1 MHKNIHYNGYVCKNY
16 YLLFRLPPLA
26 SRKRKLSIINTHD
39 AQLFQDE
46 FDEKYFE
53 INQDFEK
60 LRHILLHLVKTTGKM
75 ATYCEVKEHGKTEPD
90 AKQLIDEVLP
100 DLLIHAL
107 QIANYYQVDLGEKY
121 KERIQ
126 YIINRSSSKK

>member
-1 MHKNIHYNGYVCKNY
+1 MR
-16 YLLFRLPPLA
+16 YLFLVLLPSFIYAMIP
-26 SRKRKLSIINTHD
+26 THE
-39 AQLFQDE
+39 AQSLQNE

-53 INQDFEK
+53 INHDFEK

-75 ATYCEVKEHGKTEPD
+75 AAYCETKEHGKKEPD
-90 AKQLIDEVLP
+90 PSQLIDEVLP

-121 KERIQ
+121 QERLQFIKERS
-126 YIINRSSSKK
+126 NL